1 MIRVEGLDFARPG
14 GFRLRV
20 PDLAVAPGEA
30 VAVVGPSGTGKTTLL
45 DLLAGIQPSQSGR
58 IEVAGEEVS
67 ALPDRA
73 RRRLRARRVGFV
85 FQDFALLDYL
95 TARGNVLYPYRIGAG
110 LRLDR
115 TARARADALAEAC
128 GIAGLLDRRPARL
141 SQGER
146 QRVALCRA
154 LVTEPAVVLA
164 DEPTGNLDPANK
176 ALILDLLFDRA
187 RAAGASLLAVT
198 HDHELLPRFDRVVDL
213 AALGAPR

>member
-1 MIRVEGLDFARPG
+1 MISVDGLDFARPG

-20 PDLAVAPGEA
+20 PSLDVAPGEA

-45 DLLAGIQPSQSGR
+45 ELVAGILPCAEGR
-58 IEVAGEEVS
+58 IEVAGERVS

-95 TARGNVLYPYRIGAG
+95 TVRGNVLYPYRIGAG

-115 TARARADALAEAC
+115 AARGRAEALAGAC
-128 GIAGLLDRRPARL
+128 GIAPLLGRRPGRL
-141 SQGER
+141 SHGER

-176 ALILDLLFDRA
+176 ALILELLFERS
-187 RAAGASLLAVT
+187 RAAGAALLAVT
-198 HDHELLPRFDRVVDL
+198 HDHELLGRFDRVVEI
-213 AALGAPR
+213 GA